1 MVRYACLIELAL
13 GETLRSL
20 SLFRFGKPLGEH
32 LVPIVHLYSRARFFD
47 AIFILPIE
55 NFDLLFFVPASIFLL
70 IIALPFKPF
79 VFAFRAARK
88 QKNAPNPL
96 IAL

>member
-1 MVRYACLIELAL
+1 MVRYACLFELAL

-55 NFDLLFFVPASIFLL
+55 NFDLLFFVPGSIF
-70 IIALPFKPF
+70 
-79 VFAFRAARK
+79 FAAF
-88 QKNAPNPL
+88 
-96 IAL
+96 